1 MNCKPGQMAMVVS
14 GEPSINHGRVVR
26 VIALRNDNLLSL
38 LFGVNFWLYEGEL
51 IGFHGGRSEAVDDSC
66 LRPLRDDFEP
76 EDITTDEP
84 VEVVA

>member
-1 MNCKPGQMAMVVS
+1 MNCRPNQLAMVVS
-14 GEPSINHGRVVR
+14 GQPDINHGRVVR
-26 VIALRNDNLLSL
+26 VIALDADNLFTF
-38 LFGVNFWLYEGEL
+38 LFGVHFWIYEGEL
-51 IGFHGGRSEAVDDSC
+51 ISPRGGRAPAVDDTC